1 MTVVFDERDVRVHA
15 TGRVITM
22 VWHGAPTERVVL
34 ELEKVLHPFHEA
46 HADGA
51 ALVIVPRVASPD
63 DRARSA
69 LQDLTKRI
77 GRSVVGAAVLLE
89 LAGLRGK
96 VLRGVVNGVVGAMTL
111 PFPVTLVESPRAAAD
126 HAIGLLRARR
136 LPPPI
141 SRDVEHK
148 VLELQKPLA

>member
-1 MTVVFDERDVRVHA
+1 MTVIFDDRDVRVHA

-22 VWHGAPTERVVL
+22 VWHAAPTERVVVA
-34 ELEKVLHPFHEA
+34 LEKVLAPFHQE

-51 ALVIVPRVASPD
+51 GLIVVPRVAAPD
-63 DRARSA
+63 ERARNA
-69 LQDLTKRI
+69 LQEMTKRI

-96 VLRGVVNGVVGAMTL
+96 VLRGVVNGVIGAMAL
-111 PFPVTLVESPRAAAD
+111 PFPVTLVESPRAAGD
-126 HAIGLLRARR
+126 HVIGLLRAKR
-136 LPPPI
+136 LPVPG
-141 SRDVEHK
+141 SHEVEQQ

>member
-15 TGRVITM
+15 VDRVIAM

-34 ELEKVLHPFHEA
+34 DLEKMLRPFHET

-51 ALVIVPRVASPD
+51 ALVIVPRVAAPD
-63 DRARSA
+63 ERARNA
-69 LQDLTKRI
+69 LQDMTKRI

-96 VLRGVVNGVVGAMTL
+96 VLRGVVNGVIGAMAL

-126 HAIGLLRARR
+126 HVVSLLRTKR
-136 LPPPI
+136 LPAPA
-141 SRDVEHK
+141 SRDVEQK
-148 VLELQKPLA
+148 IVELQKRLA

>member
-15 TGRVITM
+15 TGSVLIM
-22 VWHGAPTERVVL
+22 VWHAAPTERVVL
-34 ELEKVLHPFHEA
+34 DLEKVLQGYHEA
-46 HADGA
+46 HAEGA
-51 ALVIVPRVASPD
+51 ALVVVPRIAAPD
-63 DRARSA
+63 ERARNA
-69 LQDLTKRI
+69 LQAMTKRI

-96 VLRGVVNGVVGAMTL
+96 VLRGVVNGVIGAMAL

-126 HAIGLLRARR
+126 HALGLLRAKG

-141 SRDVEHK
+141 VRDVEQK
-148 VLELQKPLA
+148 IVELQKPRA